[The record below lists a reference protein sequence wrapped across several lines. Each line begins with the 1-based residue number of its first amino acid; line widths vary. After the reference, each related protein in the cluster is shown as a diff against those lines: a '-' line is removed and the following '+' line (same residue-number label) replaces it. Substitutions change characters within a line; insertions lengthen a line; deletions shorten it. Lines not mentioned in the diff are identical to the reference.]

1 MDDELKYEAD
11 VKKALS
17 SKEPTV
23 IFFYMIGCPYC
34 DKMKSPWESLKAKH
48 SDTKLVKVESQNVPK
63 SLEGEI
69 NGFPHF
75 MKIKD
80 GKKVVSVDGSMTE
93 EALEKKLFGGL
104 RGGRSRRLRRRT
116 RKVKRT
122 LRRHV

>member
-1 MDDELKYEAD
+1 MGDELENDAA
-11 VKKALS
+11 VKEALS
-17 SKEPTV
+17 SKEPVV
-23 IFFYMIGCPYC
+23 IFFYMIGCPHC
-34 DKMKSPWESLKAKH
+34 EAMKGSWENLKAKH

-80 GKKVVSVDGSMTE
+80 GKKVVSVGGSMSE
-93 EALEKKLFGGL
+93 GALEQKLFGGL

>member
-1 MDDELKYEAD
+1 MGDELENDAA
-11 VKKALS
+11 VKEALS
-17 SKEPTV
+17 SKEPVV

-34 DKMKSPWESLKAKH
+34 DKMKGPWESLKAKH

-80 GKKVVSVDGSMTE
+80 GKKVVSVGGSMSE
-93 EALEKKLFGGL
+93 QALEKELFGL

>member
-11 VKKALS
+11 IKKALS
-17 SKEPTV
+17 SKEPVV
-23 IFFYMIGCPYC
+23 IFFYMIGCPHC
-34 DKMKSPWESLKAKH
+34 EAMKGSWENLKAKH

-63 SLEGEI
+63 SLESKIG
-69 NGFPHF
+69 GFPHF
-75 MKIKD
+75 MKIED
-80 GKKVVSVDGSMTE
+80 GKEKVSVGGSMPE
-93 EALEKKLFGGL
+93 DALEKKLFGGL

>member
-1 MDDELKYEAD
+1 MGDELENDAA
-11 VKKALS
+11 VKEALS
-17 SKEPTV
+17 SKEPVV

-34 DKMKSPWESLKAKH
+34 DKMKGPWENLKAKH

-80 GKKVVSVDGSMTE
+80 GKKVVSVGGSMSE
-93 EALEKKLFGGL
+93 QALEKELFGL